1 MDLSDLAGPGDHPEG
16 LFHGTAWYYARFRPA
31 YPDALFDYLISKF
44 ELGDKSNLLDLGCG
58 TGQMAIPLARHF
70 RQVFAMDPDP
80 DMLTEGRVSATEKD
94 IENIQWIQAS
104 SDHLES
110 IGPDLTDLQLVV
122 MASSF
127 HWMDRK
133 DVLGRLNSMLDHGGG
148 IAITGYPSLWNAKG
162 DWQAAVRS
170 VIQRHVGTERRA
182 GSGHFKEPSARHE
195 AIISQSA
202 FRRQERVL
210 FQVARTWTIEQIVGH
225 LFSTSFC
232 SPHVLGERRTAFE
245 QDLRRTLRGLRGDEL
260 FDESSDLEVI
270 TAYK

>member
-1 MDLSDLAGPGDHPEG
+1 MYTSDLTEPGDRPEG
-16 LFHGTAWYYARFRPA
+16 LFIGTAWYYARFRPP
-31 YPDALFDYLISKF
+31 YPDALFDYLVSEF
-44 ELGDKSNLLDLGCG
+44 ALDGKSNLLDLGCG
-58 TGQMAIPLARHF
+58 TGQIAIPLARHF

-80 DMLTEGRVSATEKD
+80 DMLNEGRRSAIDKD
-94 IENIQWIQAS
+94 IENIRWIQAG

-110 IGPDLTDLQLVV
+110 IRPDLADLQLVV

-133 DVLGRLNSMLDHGGG
+133 DVLLRLHSMIDHGGG
-148 IAITGYPSLWNAKG
+148 IAITGYPSLWNAESY
-162 DWQAAVRS
+162 WQAAVRS

-182 GSGHFKEPSARHE
+182 GSGHFKEPRARHE
-195 AIISQSA
+195 AIVAQSA
-202 FRRQERVL
+202 FRRQERAV

-232 SPHVLGERRTAFE
+232 SPQVLGERRTEFE
-245 QDLRRTLRGLRGDEL
+245 RDLRRTLRGLGGDEV
-260 FDESSDLEVI
+260 FKENSELEVI